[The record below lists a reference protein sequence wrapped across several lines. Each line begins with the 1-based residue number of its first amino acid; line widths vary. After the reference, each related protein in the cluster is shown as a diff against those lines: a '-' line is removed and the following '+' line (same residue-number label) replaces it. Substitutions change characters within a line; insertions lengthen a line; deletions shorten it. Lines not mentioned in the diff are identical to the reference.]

1 MIVWIWICVSFTQ
14 SCILPYSWSLIYP
27 HLESWKVWHLLK
39 FHKYLVWIFFSFLI
53 STCIYHIRRDLEKHL
68 PVKFNAKALCIKKFL
83 CTLYMYS
90 NKVLAL
96 KFKHRYLSAEL
107 WLTHRLV
114 EFLCLGLLMEVLPHA
129 VELHVSRNK
138 MIINRN
144 KRIANKQSFKCDHC
158 KQRMTHMSSFLP
170 LFTSIIYV
178 SCNFSVW

>member
-1 MIVWIWICVSFTQ
+1 MNMNLCFIYTIMYLTLFMKLD
-14 SCILPYSWSLIYP
+14 LPTFGKLKSMT
-27 HLESWKVWHLLK
+27 HLLK